1 MPHLREKETYYI
13 GPDWKGIV
21 VTGICVVISGYCTAT
36 GVKVVYPKID
46 MWFLLLIS
54 LLTLF
59 TQCKSY
65 ELYNDGVATLLFGI
79 RIRKVLFSCT
89 SSIVLID
96 DERCKYYAGNCY
108 LLIFVTSSCSQDIK
122 ESNSALLYLIKH
134 PSSVLPIK
142 VPKISLPYYIKL
154 VGDLS
159 GMELQLI

>member
-46 MWFLLLIS
+46 MWFLLLMS
-54 LLTLF
+54 LLALF

-65 ELYNDGVATLLFGI
+65 ALYNDGVATLLFGI
-79 RIRKVLFSCT
+79 CIRKVLFSCT

-96 DERCKYYAGNCY
+96 GERCKYYAKNCD
-108 LLIFVTSSCSQDIK
+108 LLIFITSSCSQDIK
-122 ESNSALLYLIKH
+122 ESNSALSYLIKH
-134 PSSVLPIK
+134 PYSVLSIK
-142 VPKISLPYYIKL
+142 IPKISSPYYIKL
-154 VGDLS
+154 AGDLS
-159 GMELQLI
+159 GIEVQLI